1 MSNTALSQFMKRIVE
16 DRRKTREA
24 MGKIGDESVNI
35 ALKSQYGEQ
44 EAQNKFKRDFALKEK
59 ESQDNLKLEGKKQA
73 GQTYRLFKSLRSK
86 ESIAGAK
93 PKVDLTPGYAQFSE
107 SLRQLLEDGADNN
120 GIYDTTAYPSLMKS
134 FGDSISEEGLGE
146 ALTRYKRTLKQPGDI
161 EDLQTLFGER
171 FPELATGGSMVSGGD
186 QEGPSE
192 EAIAF
197 TMNKYKMTRQQVLD
211 KLNAKKT
218 KP

>member
-1 MSNTALSQFMKRIVE
+1 MSSTALSQFMKRIVD

-44 EAQNKFKRDFALKEK
+44 EANNKFQRDFALKEK
-59 ESQDNLKLEGKKQA
+59 ESQDNLKLEGKRQA
-73 GQTYRLFKSLRSK
+73 GQTYRLFKSLKSR

-93 PKVDLTPGYAQFSE
+93 PKIDLTPKYAQFSE
-107 SLRQLLEDGADNN
+107 SLRQLLEDGPSENGEYDVTPFDNL
-120 GIYDTTAYPSLMKS
+120 TET
-134 FGDSISEEGLGE
+134 FGDTVSEQQIGE
-146 ALTRYKRTLKQPGDI
+146 ALSRYKRTLKQPGDI

-171 FPELATGGSMVSGGD
+171 FPELATGGSMVSGD
-186 QEGPSE
+186 NQDAPSE

-218 KP
+218 KS